1 MALELLGALVNS
13 KTSDRMFPNCYDI
26 ANMHCAHTFGLMIDL
41 KMSFWLLRIL
51 IDENDMLQELSIVK
65 NFFSKFVE
73 DNLVLWE
80 AYCKEACLKATGLLL
95 PSKLLEMVR

>member
-1 MALELLGALVNS
+1 
-13 KTSDRMFPNCYDI
+13 
-26 ANMHCAHTFGLMIDL
+26 
-41 KMSFWLLRIL
+41 
-51 IDENDMLQELSIVK
+51 MLQELSIVK